1 MSCWALFRTYSS
13 SKRSHFLFLSAV
25 IACNWSWSVVSVPIK
40 GISYFLLFCTKQS
53 GLLIHML
60 IVILFLH
67 LPCLNFFMFMF
78 ILYNIVIA
86 SEIKTHS
93 FLYWNIKRRFTMLCW
108 SLLYSKVTHYI
119 HIDDLY
125 FYILFHYGLPQDIE
139 YSSLCCTI
147 WPCCLSIL

>member
-40 GISYFLLFCTKQS
+40 RISYFLLFCIKQS

-67 LPCLNFFMFMF
+67 LLCLNFFIFTF

-93 FLYWNIKRRFTMLCW
+93 FFYWSIKDLQCCADLCCTAKW
-108 SLLYSKVTHYI
+108 LSYI

-125 FYILFHYGLPQDIE
+125 FYILFHYGLSQYIE
-139 YSSLCCTI
+139 YSSLCCTVG
-147 WPCCLSIL
+147 PCCLSIL